1 MVGSMR
7 VDNGQHHGPD
17 VCSLEPERQL
27 PTDQSARG
35 ATPQPCHDF
44 NAPPVSCFGAMHEV
58 KQALKSVL
66 HNISMQIQLR
76 IDLELPA
83 GEALPARIIQTR

>member
-27 PTDQSARG
+27 PTDQSTRG

-58 KQALKSVL
+58 QQALKSVL

-76 IDLELPA
+76 IDFKLAA